1 MATANSRKLKI
12 CAGPCAVFPP
22 LRTGTESS
30 FLELEAREFDRTD
43 PLERYKLAYASSLMM
58 LMLSSIQ
65 INHTAHT
72 YRKIGT
78 KTWSRMLL
86 ARFLEPITTFNLL
99 LVTPL
104 LHPRI
109 LHGINTLYSEVGG
122 EGMVLLQG
130 CTHTFSVIFITLLTY
145 SNSPT

>member
-1 MATANSRKLKI
+1 MEQDATCEISRTHHNIQSVI
-12 CAGPCAVFPP
+12 CY
-22 LRTGTESS
+22 S
-30 FLELEAREFDRTD
+30 
-43 PLERYKLAYASSLMM
+43 
-58 LMLSSIQ
+58 
-65 INHTAHT
+65 
-72 YRKIGT
+72 
-78 KTWSRMLL
+78 
-86 ARFLEPITTFNLL
+86 
-99 LVTPL
+99 L